1 MFVDDT
7 NKMNKIIKFLIIG
20 LVVYGISMLFSG
32 ISVNGYISALFV
44 VILLSLVN
52 TFVKPVL
59 QLLTLPITV
68 VTFGLFLLVI
78 NGGMI
83 LLVDWFL
90 AGFEVAN
97 FWWALLMSICLS
109 FVNSIIDG
117 KTKAQ
122 PQPKLGETKYYRID
136 EPINENTGRYL

>member
-1 MFVDDT
+1 
-7 NKMNKIIKFLIIG
+7 MNKLVKFLIIG
-20 LVVYGISMLFSG
+20 LAVYGLSMLFSG
-32 ISVNGYISALFV
+32 ITVSGYLSALLV
-44 VILLSLVN
+44 VLLLSLVN
-52 TFVKPVL
+52 TFIKPVL

-90 AGFEVAN
+90 AGFDVAN

-109 FVNSIIDG
+109 FINSVVDRKVNP
-117 KTKAQ
+117 T
-122 PQPKLGETKYYRID
+122 PQPRLGETKYYRMD

>member
-1 MFVDDT
+1 
-7 NKMNKIIKFLIIG
+7 MNKVIKFLIIG
-20 LVVYGISMLFSG
+20 FAVYGLSMLFSG
-32 ISVNGYISALFV
+32 IAVNSYLSALLV
-44 VILLSLVN
+44 VIVLSLVN

-83 LLVDWFL
+83 LLVDWL
-90 AGFEVAN
+90 LSGFDVAN
-97 FWWALLMSICLS
+97 FWWALLMSFCLS
-109 FVNSIIDG
+109 IINSFLNRNINS
-117 KTKAQ
+117 A
-122 PQPKLGETKYYRID
+122 PQPRLGETKYYRID